1 LNVWELFRDL
11 VDQRVSQ
18 SVVSKGVAMENLKR
32 LLQGQGIGSQL
43 LRNIETKFNRVAKF
57 DLFTGTKS
65 EANIRLYQRHGYTIT
80 RTQPLS
86 QTVSIVFMEKPAQ
99 AGL

>member
-1 LNVWELFRDL
+1 MT
-11 VDQRVSQ
+11 
-18 SVVSKGVAMENLKR
+18 VVPGSK
-32 LLQGQGIGSQL
+32 GIGSQL

-57 DLFTGTKS
+57 ELFTGPKS

-86 QTVSIVFMEKPAQ
+86 QTVSIVFMEKACP
-99 AGL
+99 GWPVVE